1 MDLLLPDGKATS
13 MKKAFSRETPVTT
26 AIKADKENIW
36 NLLTNASKY
45 ARLNSTIISISGKI
59 AKDKTINAFKLKIK
73 EFDVNKRM
81 VWGDAMGTRVYLLE
95 DEGNLVKF
103 TITEKIGGLVFPL
116 FAKMIPPFEEA
127 FERFARD
134 LKIEAEIIMNKK

>member
-1 MDLLLPDGKATS
+1 MDLLLPDGKATG
-13 MKKAFSRETPVTT
+13 MKKTFSRETPVTT

-73 EFDVNKRM
+73 EFDVNGRL
-81 VWGDAMGTRVYLLE
+81 VWGEAIGRVCLLE
-95 DEGNLVKF
+95 DDGNLVKF
-103 TITEKIGGLVFPL
+103 TMTEKS
-116 FAKMIPPFEEA
+116 EN
-127 FERFARD
+127 RFFRC
-134 LKIEAEIIMNKK
+134 LRK

>member
-36 NLLTNASKY
+36 NLLT
-45 ARLNSTIISISGKI
+45 TIISISGKI

-73 EFDVNKRM
+73 EFDVNGRL
-81 VWGDAMGTRVYLLE
+81 VWGEAIGRVCLLE

-103 TITEKIGGLVFPL
+103 TMTEKS
-116 FAKMIPPFEEA
+116 ED
-127 FERFARD
+127 RFFHCLR
-134 LKIEAEIIMNKK
+134 K

>member
-26 AIKADKENIW
+26 AIKADKGNIW
-36 NLLTNASKY
+36 NLLT
-45 ARLNSTIISISGKI
+45 TIISISGKI